1 MADIC
6 NTKQYRIRQLLSEIE
21 QTCDVPE
28 YLTDASGGLEVQV
41 GQTMD
46 AEVEMFE
53 NDVAKASLTR
63 SAKIPKSVKGNLTF
77 NALLKGSGSLTTPP
91 AVLKEFL
98 GCGMASETTQVL
110 TVSNIV
116 GGEFQVGDVVVSTSA
131 LGVVVFPAQ
140 EGKSEIFVASQDTFI
155 GDEAIDNGSG
165 VTADVDAVAVGGY
178 LLAPTS
184 SNFNR
189 HTKRS
194 EEDGF
199 SKEMNGAL
207 GTFSIAGNANE
218 PLNATFTYMGRVP
231 NDRQQI
237 TDTVTGTFTAGEEV
251 TDGSGNIGI
260 VVKDY
265 TDGDAYIIYRMVE
278 GANDGFPNATSIT
291 GSTSGATAIT
301 SSVAYKPFGTRPL
314 TSGISAE
321 TGNPPILQHAG
332 LEYEGFKPS
341 VSAFTFDV
349 ANEVVVQ
356 PDFNAVWGLAPA
368 TINAREPVYTLD
380 PLVFDDNE
388 YAIYDEWRAGK
399 IGNGFGL
406 TAGKEA
412 GNRVFIYIQN
422 HQTQNVT
429 DGDREGSSIFNVEG
443 MALGADDA
451 EFFILFC

>member
-6 NTKQYRIRQLLSEIE
+6 NTKQYRIRQLLSEVE

-77 NALLKGSGSLTTPP
+77 NTLLKGSGSLTTSP

-98 GCGMASETTQVL
+98 GCGMVSGQTQVL
-110 TVSNIV
+110 ELSNIA
-116 GGEFQVGDVVVSTSA
+116 GGVFQVGDVVTSA
-131 LGVVVFPAQ
+131 SATGVVVFPAQ
-140 EGKSEIFVASQDTFI
+140 EGKSEIFVSPTTGAFI
-155 GDEAIDNGSG
+155 AEAIANASG
-165 VTADVDAVAVGGY
+165 VTADVDTANAGGY

-184 SNFNR
+184 SNFSR

-199 SKEMNGAL
+199 SKELNGAC
-207 GTFSIAGNANE
+207 GTFSIQGNANE

-231 NDRQQI
+231 NDRQQL
-237 TDTVTGTFTAGEEV
+237 TGTVTGTFTADEEV
-251 TDGSGNIGI
+251 TDGTNIGI

-265 TDGDAYIIYRMVE
+265 TAGDPYLIYRMVE
-278 GANDGFPNATSIT
+278 GLSAGFANGASLT
-291 GSTSGATAIT
+291 GSTSGASATT

-314 TSGISAE
+314 TSGVTSE

-332 LEYEGFKPS
+332 LEYEGFTPS
-341 VSAFTFDV
+341 VSAFTFDI

-356 PDFNAVWGLAPA
+356 PDFNAVGGLAPA
-368 TINAREPVYTLD
+368 TINAREPVYSLD
-380 PLVFDDNE
+380 PLVFDDSE
-388 YAIYDEWRAGK
+388 YAIYDEWVAGR

-412 GNRVFIYIQN
+412 GNRVFLYIEN

-429 DGDREGSSIFNVEG
+429 DGDREGSSIFNIEG

-451 EFFILFC
+451 EFYILFC

>member
-1 MADIC
+1 
-6 NTKQYRIRQLLSEIE
+6 
-21 QTCDVPE
+21 
-28 YLTDASGGLEVQV
+28 
-41 GQTMD
+41 MD

-98 GCGMASETTQVL
+98 GCGMVSTQTVVL
-110 TVSNIV
+110 GISNIA
-116 GGEFQVGDVVVSTSA
+116 GGEFQVGDVVTSTSA
-131 LGVVVFPAQ
+131 TGVVVYPAQ
-140 EGKSEIFVASQDTFI
+140 EGKSEIFVVTSDTFS
-155 GDEAIDNGSG
+155 DLETLDNGSG
-165 VTADVDAVAVGGY
+165 VTADIDSVATGGY
-178 LLAPTS
+178 MLTPTS
-184 SNFNR
+184 GNYNR

-218 PLNATFTYMGRVP
+218 PLNATFTFMGRVP
-231 NDRQQI
+231 NDRQQL
-237 TDTVTGTFTAGEEV
+237 TGAVTGTFTAGEEV
-251 TDGSGNIGI
+251 TDGTNIGV

-265 TDGDAYIIYRMVE
+265 TSGDAYFIYRMVE
-278 GANDGFPNATSIT
+278 GANDGFPNGASLT
-291 GSTSGATAIT
+291 GSTSGATATT

-314 TSGISAE
+314 TSGVTAE

-349 ANEVVVQ
+349 ANEVIVQ

-380 PLVFDDNE
+380 PLVFDDSE
-388 YAIYDEWRAGK
+388 YAIYDEWRAGR

-412 GNRVFIYIQN
+412 GNRVFLYIEN

-429 DGDREGSSIFNVEG
+429 DGDREGSSIFNIEG